1 MRSRPPLALVLA
13 LASPLTTASA
23 HAVSPQAPTGAAHA
37 PAVPGAH
44 PAGPPVPLCVQPDAA
59 RLPLTGRLRDGPAT
73 LRAGDG
79 PSGFTVRVHNT
90 GRVTCHRVHPVVLL
104 IDEDRALAPSQ
115 LRLDFHDGRRWTPVR
130 LHHTSRRENVGVLDG
145 GKGFRGFTVGP
156 GERRD
161 VRLRLAVREDAGPGR
176 VAVRTA
182 LVQHHD
188 RDGRWVGHSDTYT
201 FALRA
206 ADGTGPRRPVP
217 PPHPPGNEQ
226 PADRRD
232 ATPTPVRPP
241 AVPAPPSPW
250 PLPDPWVTGEPPP
263 ASRFPTEAPL
273 PTGRPASPPPPGV
286 RASPAHPAP
295 SRHGTP
301 PPSPGAA
308 PDGPDAEPPTGRTP
322 DAEAPTGPTPEAPDG
337 APGRAPRSGPG
348 DSPRHD
354 GDPRHPASGSGEGRP
369 ELAET
374 GDSALSPGVLAVVLP
389 ASGAVLLRLAR
400 RPRRP

>member
-1 MRSRPPLALVLA
+1 MGRQRGIGDAGTGGPAPSRSASSPTRPGCR
-13 LASPLTTASA
+13 S
-23 HAVSPQAPTGAAHA
+23 
-37 PAVPGAH
+37 
-44 PAGPPVPLCVQPDAA
+44 
-59 RLPLTGRLRDGPAT
+59 GRLRDGPAT

-241 AVPAPPSPW
+241 AVPAPPE
-250 PLPDPWVTGEPPP
+250 PLAPARSVGDRGTSARVTVPHGSAPADRAAGVPTAARRTGLARPPRPEPP
-263 ASRFPTEAPL
+263 R
-273 PTGRPASPPPPGV
+273 
-286 RASPAHPAP
+286 HPAAEP
-295 SRHGTP
+295 WGSPGRAGRRAAHGTD
-301 PPSPGAA
+301 S
-308 PDGPDAEPPTGRTP
+308 RT
-322 DAEAPTGPTPEAPDG
+322 AEAPTGPN
-337 APGRAPRSGPG
+337 PGGSPNGCAGPRPAERARRLPRATTGT
-348 DSPRHD
+348 RAT
-354 GDPRHPASGSGEGRP
+354 RERERGRP
-369 ELAET
+369 PRA
-374 GDSALSPGVLAVVLP
+374 GRDRGQRP
-389 ASGAVLLRLAR
+389 LAR
-400 RPRRP
+400 SARGGSFRPPARFC